1 MARDSCARRRFIGW
15 RTLISQNKAKK
26 NLRSLPPNLTI
37 AVIRGKNLECNRA
50 ENGCKIN
57 KWSCKRSLEGSSAIL
72 TSSRQVRISFSL
84 GSLAKAAA
92 TSCPSKSSAA
102 PWGHPPISGS
112 LELRTPGC
120 QLKGWI
126 WIGCYQ
132 ILRNQSRKL
141 GRASSSRVFQ
151 KVGASRR
158 WLRAS
163 WASRLAIKAHDTCF
177 KEINRYKR
185 QREPNKKWANC
196 FYPEI
201 AIKLKVIRYSPI
213 WS

>member
-132 ILRNQSRKL
+132 ILRNQSPAKTATLPVQCEL
-141 GRASSSRVFQ
+141 GA
-151 KVGASRR
+151 
-158 WLRAS
+158 
-163 WASRLAIKAHDTCF
+163 
-177 KEINRYKR
+177 
-185 QREPNKKWANC
+185 
-196 FYPEI
+196 
-201 AIKLKVIRYSPI
+201 IRYSAYMSTLEPVLHTRANI
-213 WS
+213 PP